1 MYQKKTFR
9 EKLAD
14 AKDFPRVQLLTGGMK
29 RRFGPGTIV
38 LPAPWEVD
46 ALMRQVR
53 KGRVTTINEIRAHL
67 AHRHGATIACPIVT
81 GIHARIAAGAAG
93 EAEAEGA
100 SRVTPYW
107 RTLRAGGELNAK
119 YPGGLAAQRRRLET
133 EGRRCDGDRSG
144 RVGAQDDDQIA
155 ERRRDWSL
163 PAGTPDC
170 PTESIA

>member
-14 AKDFPRVQLLTGGMK
+14 AKDFPRVQPLTGGMK

-46 ALMRQVR
+46 ELMRQVR
-53 KGRVTTINEIRAHL
+53 KGRLTTINEIRAHL
-67 AHRHGATIACPIVT
+67 ARRHGATIACPIVT

-100 SRVTPYW
+100 RRVTPYW
-107 RTLRAGGELNAK
+107 RTLKAGGELNEK
-119 YPGGLAAQRRRLET
+119 YPGGLAAQRRRLEA
-133 EGRRCDGDRSG
+133 EGLRVEARGRRLF
-144 RVGAQDDDQIA
+144 VQDHA
-155 ERRRDWSL
+155 RFLAPLR
-163 PAGTPDC
+163 
-170 PTESIA
+170 